1 MSQILKKRQRMSV
14 DTDQSGI
21 EKFKLL
27 KEEVFEHNVCE
38 ERKNVMRAFTKNM
51 FGLLNE
57 KSLKLLK
64 EYFEK
69 GL

>member
-21 EKFKLL
+21 KKFKLQMQ
-27 KEEVFEHNVCE
+27 EVFEHNVCE
-38 ERKNVMRAFTKNM
+38 EHKNVMQAFTKNM
-51 FGLLNE
+51 FNLLNE
-57 KSLKLLK
+57 KSLKILK